1 MPSDGTVDPEI
12 NASDGD
18 APEIDPL
25 DSPVSRPA
33 GRPPSR
39 RELIAQKQA
48 KSRRNRPYIIGGFV
62 LFFAILAL
70 PIYGYI
76 DNFVLPP
83 RQVAV
88 QVNDA
93 YYTRGDVV
101 DFVRFHQRLALEAGN
116 EFRITDQL
124 LDALETIS
132 ENEIAYQKA
141 PLLGIT
147 VSEEEIQG
155 AIRETIGFPGL
166 TSSMAAES
174 GVKSDISEA
183 FRQLLNRIQLSEET
197 YTDIIKKGLF
207 REKAR
212 RELQRDVPLLQPQV
226 HLYALEFKR
235 DTDPDVERA
244 RRRLATGDSIAQI
257 ALDLS
262 QELAVARTQGDLGWV
277 PEFVL
282 PDLDVENLIFGVGE
296 NGEKNLLPNTL
307 SESQWDGESAVYR
320 YYYIA
325 ETSDAR
331 ELDPE
336 DLDTITDH
344 SLAVWLEDQ
353 RVLIDD
359 YKLRFDSD
367 IFQWIGTQVLNT
379 NIAIEGT
386 ATPIPGA
393 GPINIGDLLGA
404 GNQ

>member
-1 MPSDGTVDPEI
+1 MPSDGTVDPDI
-12 NASDGD
+12 NSLDGD
-18 APEIDPL
+18 APETDPV
-25 DSPVSRPA
+25 DTPVSRPVE
-33 GRPPSR
+33 RPLSR
-39 RELIAQKQA
+39 RELVAQKQTQ
-48 KSRRNRPYIIGGFV
+48 SRRNRPYIIGGFV
-62 LFFAILAL
+62 IFIAILAL
-70 PIYGYI
+70 PIYGYT
-76 DNFVLPP
+76 NTFVLPP
-83 RQVAV
+83 REVAV

-101 DFVRFHQRLALEAGN
+101 DFVRFHQRLALEAGD

-124 LDALETIS
+124 LTSLETIS

-183 FRQLLNRIQLSEET
+183 FRQLLNRIQLSEEA

-244 RRRLATGDSIAQI
+244 RRRLAIGDSIGQV

-262 QELAVARTQGDLGWV
+262 QELTVARTHGDAGWV
-277 PEFVL
+277 PQFVL
-282 PDLDVENLIFGVGE
+282 PDLDVENLIWGVGE

-320 YYYIA
+320 YYYID
-325 ETSDAR
+325 EVSDAR

-336 DLDTITDH
+336 DLDTIADH
-344 SLAVWLEDQ
+344 ALAVWLEDQ
-353 RVLIDD
+353 RVLIED
-359 YKLRFDSD
+359 YKLRFDSE
-367 IFQWIGTQVLNT
+367 IFEWIGTQVLNA
-379 NIAIEGT
+379 NIAVEGT
-386 ATPIPGA
+386 ATPLPGT
-393 GPINIGDLLGA
+393 GLIDIGDLLGG
-404 GNQ
+404 GN

>member
-1 MPSDGTVDPEI
+1 MPSDGTVDPDI
-12 NASDGD
+12 KSLDGD
-18 APEIDPL
+18 APETDPV
-25 DSPVSRPA
+25 DTPVSRPVE
-33 GRPPSR
+33 RPLNR
-39 RELIAQKQA
+39 RELVAQKQA
-48 KSRRNRPYIIGGFV
+48 QSRRNRPYIIGGFV
-62 LFFAILAL
+62 IFIAILAL
-70 PIYGYI
+70 PIYGYT
-76 DNFVLPP
+76 NTFVLPP
-83 RQVAV
+83 REVAV

-101 DFVRFHQRLALEAGN
+101 DFVRFHQRLALEAGD

-124 LDALETIS
+124 LTSLETIS

-183 FRQLLNRIQLSEET
+183 FRQLLNRIQLSEEA

-226 HLYALEFKR
+226 HLYALEFKL

-244 RRRLATGDSIAQI
+244 RRRLATGDSIGQV

-262 QELAVARTQGDLGWV
+262 QELTVARTHGDAGWV
-277 PEFVL
+277 PQFVL
-282 PDLDVENLIFGVGE
+282 PDLDVENLIWGVGE

-320 YYYIA
+320 YYYID
-325 ETSDAR
+325 EVSDAR

-344 SLAVWLEDQ
+344 ALAVWLEDQ
-353 RVLIDD
+353 RVLIED
-359 YKLRFDSD
+359 YKLRFDSE
-367 IFQWIGTQVLNT
+367 IFEWIGTQVLNA
-379 NIAIEGT
+379 NIAAEGT
-386 ATPIPGA
+386 ATPLPGT
-393 GPINIGDLLGA
+393 GPIDIGDLLGG
-404 GNQ
+404 GN

>member
-1 MPSDGTVDPEI
+1 MPSDGTVDPDI
-12 NASDGD
+12 NSLDGD
-18 APEIDPL
+18 APETDHV
-25 DSPVSRPA
+25 DKPVSRPVE
-33 GRPPSR
+33 RPLSR
-39 RELIAQKQA
+39 RELVTQKQA
-48 KSRRNRPYIIGGFV
+48 QSRRNRPYIIGGFV
-62 LFFAILAL
+62 IFIAILAL
-70 PIYGYI
+70 PIYGYT
-76 DNFVLPP
+76 NTFVLPP
-83 RQVAV
+83 REVAV

-101 DFVRFHQRLALEAGN
+101 DFVRFHQRLALEAGD

-124 LDALETIS
+124 LTSLETIS

-183 FRQLLNRIQLSEET
+183 FRQLLNRIQLSEEA

-244 RRRLATGDSIAQI
+244 RRRLAIGDSIGQV

-262 QELAVARTQGDLGWV
+262 QELTVARTHGDAGWV
-277 PEFVL
+277 PQFVL
-282 PDLDVENLIFGVGE
+282 PDLDVENLIWGVGE

-320 YYYIA
+320 YYYID
-325 ETSDAR
+325 EVSDAR

-336 DLDTITDH
+336 DLDTIADH
-344 SLAVWLEDQ
+344 ALAVWLEDQ
-353 RVLIDD
+353 RVLIED
-359 YKLRFDSD
+359 YKLRFDSE
-367 IFQWIGTQVLNT
+367 IFEWIGTQVLNA
-379 NIAIEGT
+379 NIAVEGT
-386 ATPIPGA
+386 ATPLPGT
-393 GPINIGDLLGA
+393 GLIDIGDLLGG
-404 GNQ
+404 GN

>member
-1 MPSDGTVDPEI
+1 MPSDGTVDPDI
-12 NASDGD
+12 NSLDGD
-18 APEIDPL
+18 APETDPV
-25 DSPVSRPA
+25 DTPVSRPVE
-33 GRPPSR
+33 RPLSR
-39 RELIAQKQA
+39 RELVTQKQA
-48 KSRRNRPYIIGGFV
+48 QSRRNRPYIIGGFV
-62 LFFAILAL
+62 IFIAILAL
-70 PIYGYI
+70 PIYGYT
-76 DNFVLPP
+76 NTFVLPP
-83 RQVAV
+83 REVAV

-101 DFVRFHQRLALEAGN
+101 DFVRFHQRLALEAGD

-124 LDALETIS
+124 LTSLETIS

-183 FRQLLNRIQLSEET
+183 FRQLLNRIQLSEEA

-244 RRRLATGDSIAQI
+244 RRRLAIGDSIGQV

-262 QELAVARTQGDLGWV
+262 QELTVARTHGDAGWV
-277 PEFVL
+277 PQFVL
-282 PDLDVENLIFGVGE
+282 PDLDVENLIWGVGE

-320 YYYIA
+320 YYYID
-325 ETSDAR
+325 EVSDAR

-336 DLDTITDH
+336 DLDTIADH
-344 SLAVWLEDQ
+344 ALAVWLEDQ
-353 RVLIDD
+353 RVLIED
-359 YKLRFDSD
+359 YKLRFDSE
-367 IFQWIGTQVLNT
+367 IFEWIGTQVLNA
-379 NIAIEGT
+379 NIAVEGT
-386 ATPIPGA
+386 ATPLPGT
-393 GPINIGDLLGA
+393 GLIDIGDLLGG
-404 GNQ
+404 GN

>member
-1 MPSDGTVDPEI
+1 MPSDGTVDPDI
-12 NASDGD
+12 NSLDGD
-18 APEIDPL
+18 APETDPV
-25 DSPVSRPA
+25 DTPVSRPVE
-33 GRPPSR
+33 RPLSR
-39 RELIAQKQA
+39 RELVTQQQAQ
-48 KSRRNRPYIIGGFV
+48 SRRNRPYIIGGFV
-62 LFFAILAL
+62 IFIAILAL
-70 PIYGYI
+70 PIYGYT
-76 DNFVLPP
+76 NTFVLPP
-83 RQVAV
+83 REVAV

-101 DFVRFHQRLALEAGN
+101 DFVRFHQRLALEAGD

-124 LDALETIS
+124 LTSLETIS

-183 FRQLLNRIQLSEET
+183 FRQLLNRIQLSEEA

-244 RRRLATGDSIAQI
+244 RRRLAIGDSIGQV

-262 QELAVARTQGDLGWV
+262 QELTVARTHGDAGWV
-277 PEFVL
+277 PQFVL
-282 PDLDVENLIFGVGE
+282 PDLDVENLIWGVGE

-320 YYYIA
+320 YYYID
-325 ETSDAR
+325 EVSDAR

-336 DLDTITDH
+336 DLDTIVDH
-344 SLAVWLEDQ
+344 ALAVWLEDQ
-353 RVLIDD
+353 RVLIED
-359 YKLRFDSD
+359 YKLRFDSE
-367 IFQWIGTQVLNT
+367 IFEWIGTQVLNA
-379 NIAIEGT
+379 NIAVEGT
-386 ATPIPGA
+386 ATPLPGT
-393 GPINIGDLLGA
+393 GLIDIGDLLGG
-404 GNQ
+404 GN

>member
-1 MPSDGTVDPEI
+1 MPSDGTVDPDI
-12 NASDGD
+12 NSLDGD
-18 APEIDPL
+18 APETDPV
-25 DSPVSRPA
+25 DTPVSRPVE
-33 GRPPSR
+33 RPLNR
-39 RELIAQKQA
+39 RELVAQKQA
-48 KSRRNRPYIIGGFV
+48 QSRRNRPYIIGGFV
-62 LFFAILAL
+62 IFIAILAL
-70 PIYGYI
+70 PIYGYT
-76 DNFVLPP
+76 NTFVLPP
-83 RQVAV
+83 REVAV

-101 DFVRFHQRLALEAGN
+101 DFVRFHQRLALEAGD

-124 LDALETIS
+124 LTSLETIS

-183 FRQLLNRIQLSEET
+183 FRQLLNRIQLSEEA

-226 HLYALEFKR
+226 HLYALEFKF

-244 RRRLATGDSIAQI
+244 RRRLATGDSIGQV

-262 QELAVARTQGDLGWV
+262 QELTVARTHGDAGWV
-277 PEFVL
+277 PQFVL
-282 PDLDVENLIFGVGE
+282 PDLDVENLIWGVGE

-320 YYYIA
+320 YYYID
-325 ETSDAR
+325 EVSDAR

-344 SLAVWLEDQ
+344 ALAVWLEDQ
-353 RVLIDD
+353 RVLIED
-359 YKLRFDSD
+359 YKLRFDSE
-367 IFQWIGTQVLNT
+367 IFEWIGTQVLNA
-379 NIAIEGT
+379 NIAAEGT
-386 ATPIPGA
+386 ATPLPGT
-393 GPINIGDLLGA
+393 GPIDIGDLLGG
-404 GNQ
+404 GN

>member
-12 NASDGD
+12 NAPDGD
-18 APEIDPL
+18 APEIESI
-25 DSPVSRPA
+25 DSRVSRPA

-39 RELIAQKQA
+39 RELVAQKQA
-48 KSRRNRPYIIGGFV
+48 QNRRNRPYIIGGFV

-83 RQVAV
+83 HQVAV

-124 LDALETIS
+124 LTALETIS

-147 VSEEEIQG
+147 VTEEEIQG

-166 TSSMAAES
+166 TTSMAAES
-174 GVKSDISEA
+174 GVKSDIAEA
-183 FRQLLNRIQLSEET
+183 FRQLLNRIQLSEEA

-226 HLYALEFKR
+226 HLYALEFKL

-257 ALDLS
+257 AIDLS
-262 QELAVARTQGDLGWV
+262 QELTVARTQGDLGWV

-282 PDLDVENLIFGVGE
+282 PDLDVENLIFGVSE

-307 SESQWDGESAVYR
+307 SESVWDGESGVYR
-320 YYYIA
+320 YYYID
-325 ETSDAR
+325 EISDAR
-331 ELDPE
+331 ELDQE

-353 RVLIDD
+353 RVLIED
-359 YKLRFDSD
+359 YKLRFDSE
-367 IFQWIGTQVLNT
+367 IFEWIGTQVLNT
-379 NIAIEGT
+379 NIAVDGT
-386 ATPIPGA
+386 ATPLPGT
-393 GPINIGDLLGA
+393 GPIDIGDLLGG
-404 GNQ
+404 GN

>member
-1 MPSDGTVDPEI
+1 MPSDGTVDPDI
-12 NASDGD
+12 NSLDGD
-18 APEIDPL
+18 APETDPV
-25 DSPVSRPA
+25 DTPVSRPVE
-33 GRPPSR
+33 RPLSR
-39 RELIAQKQA
+39 RELVAQKQA
-48 KSRRNRPYIIGGFV
+48 QSRRNRPYIIGGFV
-62 LFFAILAL
+62 IFIAILAL
-70 PIYGYI
+70 PIYGYT
-76 DNFVLPP
+76 NTFVLPP
-83 RQVAV
+83 REVAV

-101 DFVRFHQRLALEAGN
+101 DFVRFHQRLALEAGD

-124 LDALETIS
+124 LTSLETIS

-183 FRQLLNRIQLSEET
+183 FRQLLNRIQLSEEA

-226 HLYALEFKR
+226 HLYALEFKF

-244 RRRLATGDSIAQI
+244 RRRLATGDSIGQV

-262 QELAVARTQGDLGWV
+262 QELTVARTHGDAGWV
-277 PEFVL
+277 PQFVL
-282 PDLDVENLIFGVGE
+282 PDLDVENLIWGVGE

-320 YYYIA
+320 YYYID
-325 ETSDAR
+325 EVSDAR

-344 SLAVWLEDQ
+344 ALAVWLEDQ
-353 RVLIDD
+353 RVLIED
-359 YKLRFDSD
+359 YKLRFDSE
-367 IFQWIGTQVLNT
+367 IFEWIGTQVLNA
-379 NIAIEGT
+379 NIAAEGT
-386 ATPIPGA
+386 ATPLPGT
-393 GPINIGDLLGA
+393 GPIDIGDLLGG
-404 GNQ
+404 GN

>member
-12 NASDGD
+12 NAPDGD
-18 APEIDPL
+18 TPEIDPIDTP
-25 DSPVSRPA
+25 DSKPVERLL
-33 GRPPSR
+33 SR
-39 RELIAQKQA
+39 RELVAQRQA
-48 KSRRNRPYIIGGFV
+48 RSRRNRPYIIGGFV
-62 LFFAILAL
+62 LFIAILAL

-124 LDALETIS
+124 LTALETIS

-141 PLLGIT
+141 PLLNVVVT
-147 VSEEEIQG
+147 EEEIQG

-174 GVKSDISEA
+174 AVKSDIAEA
-183 FRQLLNRIQLSEET
+183 FRQLLNRIQLSEEA
-197 YTDIIKKGLF
+197 YTEIIKKGLF

-212 RELQRDVPLLQPQV
+212 RELQRDVPGFQAQV

-235 DTDPDVERA
+235 DTDPDIELA
-244 RRRLATGDSIAQI
+244 RRRLTTGDSIEQI

-262 QELAVARTQGDLGWV
+262 QELAVARTRGDLGWV

-282 PDLDVENLIFGVGE
+282 PSLDVENLIWGVDE
-296 NGEKNLLPNTL
+296 NGERNLLPNTL

-320 YYYIA
+320 YYYIE
-325 ETSDAR
+325 ETADFR

-344 SLAVWLEDQ
+344 ALAVWLEDQ
-353 RVLIDD
+353 RVLIED
-359 YKLRFDSD
+359 YKLRFDSE
-367 IFQWIGTQVLNT
+367 IFEWIGTQVLNT
-379 NIAIEGT
+379 NIAVLGT
-386 ATPIPGA
+386 ATPLPGT
-393 GPINIGDLLGA
+393 GPIDIGDLLGG
-404 GNQ
+404 GN

>member
-1 MPSDGTVDPEI
+1 MPSDGTVDPDI
-12 NASDGD
+12 NSLDGD
-18 APEIDPL
+18 APETDPV
-25 DSPVSRPA
+25 DTPVSRPVE
-33 GRPPSR
+33 RPLSR
-39 RELIAQKQA
+39 RELVTQKQA
-48 KSRRNRPYIIGGFV
+48 QSRRNRPYIIGGFV
-62 LFFAILAL
+62 IFIAILAL
-70 PIYGYI
+70 PIYGYT
-76 DNFVLPP
+76 NTFVLPP
-83 RQVAV
+83 REVAV

-101 DFVRFHQRLALEAGN
+101 DFVRFHQRLALEAGD

-124 LDALETIS
+124 LTSLETIS

-183 FRQLLNRIQLSEET
+183 FRQLLNRIQLSEEA

-244 RRRLATGDSIAQI
+244 RRRLATGDSIGQV

-262 QELAVARTQGDLGWV
+262 QELTVARTHGDAGWV
-277 PEFVL
+277 PQFVL
-282 PDLDVENLIFGVGE
+282 PDLDVENLIWGVGE

-320 YYYIA
+320 YYYID
-325 ETSDAR
+325 EVSDAR

-336 DLDTITDH
+336 DLDTIADH
-344 SLAVWLEDQ
+344 ALAVWLEDQ
-353 RVLIDD
+353 RVLIED
-359 YKLRFDSD
+359 YKLRFDSE
-367 IFQWIGTQVLNT
+367 IFEWIGTQVLNA
-379 NIAIEGT
+379 NIAVEGT
-386 ATPIPGA
+386 ATPLPGT
-393 GPINIGDLLGA
+393 GLIDIGDLLGG
-404 GNQ
+404 GN

>member
-12 NASDGD
+12 NAPDGD
-18 APEIDPL
+18 APEIESI
-25 DSPVSRPA
+25 DSRVSRPA

-39 RELIAQKQA
+39 RELVAQKQA
-48 KSRRNRPYIIGGFV
+48 QNRRNRPYIIGGFV

-124 LDALETIS
+124 LTALETIS

-147 VSEEEIQG
+147 VTEEEIQG

-166 TSSMAAES
+166 TTSMAAES
-174 GVKSDISEA
+174 GVKSDIAEA
-183 FRQLLNRIQLSEET
+183 FRQLLNRIQLSEEA

-226 HLYALEFKR
+226 HLYALEFKL

-257 ALDLS
+257 AIDLS
-262 QELAVARTQGDLGWV
+262 QELTVARTQGDLGWV

-282 PDLDVENLIFGVGE
+282 PDLDVENLIFGVSE

-307 SESQWDGESAVYR
+307 SESVWDGESGVYR
-320 YYYIA
+320 YYYID
-325 ETSDAR
+325 EISDAR
-331 ELDPE
+331 ELDQE

-353 RVLIDD
+353 RVLIED
-359 YKLRFDSD
+359 YKLRFDSE
-367 IFQWIGTQVLNT
+367 IFEWIGTQVLNT
-379 NIAIEGT
+379 NIAVDGT
-386 ATPIPGA
+386 ATPLPGT
-393 GPINIGDLLGA
+393 GPIDIGDLLGG
-404 GNQ
+404 GN

>member
-1 MPSDGTVDPEI
+1 MPSDGTVDPDI
-12 NASDGD
+12 NSLDGD
-18 APEIDPL
+18 APETDPV
-25 DSPVSRPA
+25 DTPVSRPVE
-33 GRPPSR
+33 RPLSR
-39 RELIAQKQA
+39 RELVAQKQA
-48 KSRRNRPYIIGGFV
+48 QSRRNRPYIIGGFV
-62 LFFAILAL
+62 IFIAILAL
-70 PIYGYI
+70 PIYGYT
-76 DNFVLPP
+76 NTFVLPP
-83 RQVAV
+83 REVAV

-101 DFVRFHQRLALEAGN
+101 DFVRFHQRLALEAGD

-124 LDALETIS
+124 LTSLETIS

-141 PLLGIT
+141 PFLGIT

-183 FRQLLNRIQLSEET
+183 FRQLLNRIQLSEEA

-244 RRRLATGDSIAQI
+244 RRRLAIGDSIGQV

-262 QELAVARTQGDLGWV
+262 QELTVARTHGDAGWV
-277 PEFVL
+277 PQFVL
-282 PDLDVENLIFGVGE
+282 PDLDVENLIWGVGE

-320 YYYIA
+320 YYYID
-325 ETSDAR
+325 EVSDAR

-336 DLDTITDH
+336 DLDTIADH
-344 SLAVWLEDQ
+344 ALAVWLEDQ
-353 RVLIDD
+353 RVLIED
-359 YKLRFDSD
+359 YKLRFDSE
-367 IFQWIGTQVLNT
+367 IFEWIGTQVLNA
-379 NIAIEGT
+379 NIAVEGT
-386 ATPIPGA
+386 ATPLPGT
-393 GPINIGDLLGA
+393 GLIDIGDLLGG
-404 GNQ
+404 GN

>member
-12 NASDGD
+12 NAPDGD
-18 APEIDPL
+18 APETDSIDT
-25 DSPVSRPA
+25 PVSRPVE
-33 GRPPSR
+33 RQLSR
-39 RELIAQKQA
+39 RELVAQKQA
-48 KSRRNRPYIIGGFV
+48 RSRRNRPFFIGGFV
-62 LFFAILAL
+62 LFIAILAL
-70 PIYGYI
+70 PIYGYLN
-76 DNFVLPP
+76 NFVLPP

-124 LDALETIS
+124 LTALETIS

-141 PLLGIT
+141 PILGIT
-147 VSEEEIQG
+147 VTEEEIQG

-166 TSSMAAES
+166 TSSMASES

-183 FRQLLNRIQLSEET
+183 FRQLLNRIQLSEEA
-197 YTDIIKKGLF
+197 YTEIIKKGLF

-212 RELQRDVPLLQPQV
+212 RELQREVPLLQPQV

-235 DTDPDVERA
+235 DTDPDIERA
-244 RRRLATGDSIAQI
+244 RRRLATGDSIGQVAV
-257 ALDLS
+257 DLS
-262 QELAVARTQGDLGWV
+262 QELAAARTRGDLGWL
-277 PEFVL
+277 PQFVL
-282 PDLDVENLIFGVGE
+282 PDLDVEHLIFGVSE
-296 NGEKNLLPNTL
+296 TGEKNLLPNTL

-320 YYYIA
+320 YYYIE

-353 RVLIDD
+353 RVLIEE

-367 IFQWIGTQVLNT
+367 IFEWIGTQVLNT
-379 NIAIEGT
+379 NIAVEGT
-386 ATPIPGA
+386 ATPLPGT
-393 GPINIGDLLGA
+393 GPIDIGDLLGG
-404 GNQ
+404 GN